1 MGGAAAGEVTTRLGG
16 GGAVLNERQ
25 WVSFTRALIAMLSL
39 GATTQIYLRPGPTD
53 LRLGY
58 EGLSQLA
65 PQRFGQLAR

>member
-1 MGGAAAGEVTTRLGG
+1 
-16 GGAVLNERQ
+16 
-25 WVSFTRALIAMLSL
+25 MLSL
-39 GATTQIYLRPGPTD
+39 GATTQIYLKPGPTD